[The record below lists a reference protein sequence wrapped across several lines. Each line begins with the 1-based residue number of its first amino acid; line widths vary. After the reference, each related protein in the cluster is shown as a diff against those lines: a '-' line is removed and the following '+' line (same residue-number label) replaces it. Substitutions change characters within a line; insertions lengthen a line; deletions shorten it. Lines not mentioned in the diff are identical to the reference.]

1 MLVNVFTNDPNARG
15 LGLQQ
20 VQPPT
25 APSRFTIPG
34 WNGTGGLFD
43 PGTPQFQAGM
53 LHVVL
58 NQTYAMWADFF
69 NGDFAWQP
77 RVNQLPVAPR
87 AGQELNAYYDR
98 VGLKF
103 FFANDNTTGA
113 PLYTCESADVVAHE
127 CGHAILDARHPDY
140 WESLLGESAAFHEAF
155 GDVSAILITL
165 ADARV
170 RAAILAENNGDLAT
184 SNAVTRLAEQL
195 ARGLTNNGFANAV
208 DSPDA
213 LRDVVNKFRYRD
225 PDQLPART
233 PASKLSSESHNFSR
247 VFSGAFY
254 NLLVAMY
261 TQLRQA
267 DANLAADAALE
278 QARYDAGHL
287 IAQGLL
293 LAPRGDAL
301 FKSIVT
307 AMFAADA
314 QMFAGRYFSAL
325 RKAFVGR
332 RIIQAAE
339 ADALKKS
346 AGGGV
351 LKASA
356 RGITAMSAA
365 PVSVE
370 TIERKIGAPLPSE
383 FIQMLRE
390 RRHDMRLMDDIE
402 RRDASRVLHY
412 ESTRTSELK
421 GKSFGIAAG
430 AKIDLSDAVAVQLA
444 QDGSVIAAQLHRA
457 DSAYEKRIQ
466 DHIVKLVERKRV
478 YDTREGEQVD
488 AEKLI
493 GERKPYYIAY
503 DDAGDKRV
511 RRAFIACCWTN

>member
-1 MLVNVFTNDPNARG
+1 MAGLVNVFVNDPNARG

-34 WNGTGGLFD
+34 WNGAGGLFN
-43 PGTPQFQAGM
+43 PGTQQFQAGM

-58 NQTYAMWADFF
+58 NQTYVMWSDFF

-87 AGQELNAYYDR
+87 AGQDLNAYYDR

-103 FFANDNTTGA
+103 FFANDQVTGA
-113 PLYTCESADVVAHE
+113 TLYTCESADVVAHE

-140 WESLLGESAAFHEAF
+140 WDSLLGETAAFHEAF

-165 ADARV
+165 ADPRV
-170 RAAILAENNGDLAT
+170 RAAILAENNGDLAK

-195 ARGLTNNGFANAV
+195 ARGLANNGFAQAV
-208 DSPDA
+208 VSPDA
-213 LRDVVNKFRYRD
+213 LRDAVNTFRYRD

-254 NLLVAMY
+254 NLLVVMY

-267 DANLAADAALE
+267 DPALGADAALE

-314 QMFAGRYFSAL
+314 QMFAGKYFGAL

-332 RIIQAAE
+332 RIIKASE

-346 AGGGV
+346 AGGGT
-351 LKASA
+351 LKTSA

-370 TIERKIGAPLPSE
+370 TIERKLGAPLPSE
-383 FIQMLRE
+383 FIQALRE
-390 RRHDMRLMDDIE
+390 RRQDLRLMDDIE

-421 GKSFGIAAG
+421 GKSYGIAAG
-430 AKIDLSDAVAVQLA
+430 ATIDLSDAVAVQLA
-444 QDGSVIAAQLHRA
+444 EDGTVIAAQMHRA
-457 DSAYEKRIQ
+457 DRAYEKRIQ
-466 DHIVKLVERKRV
+466 DHVVKLVERKRV
-478 YDTREGEQVD
+478 YDTAEGEQVD
-488 AEKLI
+488 SEKLI
-493 GERKPYYIAY
+493 AEKKPYFIAF
-503 DDAGDKRV
+503 DADGSKRV
-511 RRAFIACCWTN
+511 RRAFIACAI